1 MTSLEEIKTLVAKFS
16 DESFGDDRPYT
27 SPLIFLKREVGITMD
42 TGNMEDFVDC
52 FTLLVDAYRKRFP
65 NVPLQT
71 LVDLCK
77 EKIEVIIPAR
87 TWKKLDEFNC
97 YDND

>member
-1 MTSLEEIKTLVAKFS
+1 MAKLEEIKNLVGKFS
-16 DESFGDDRPYT
+16 DESFGADRPFT
-27 SPLIFLKREVGITMD
+27 SPLIFLKREVETTME

-52 FTLLVDAYRKRFP
+52 FALLVDAYRKRFP

-87 TWKKLDEFNC
+87 SWKKLDEFNC